1 MDTAR
6 GTTKLGL
13 AKWSL
18 VVIRLMTT
26 AVLSLALAFTPAAAQ
41 KTRSLN
47 GAASPPASV
56 DQLAWLA
63 GSWVGT
69 GMGSE
74 VTETYSA
81 PLGGR
86 ITGHFAMADDKGGVA
101 FTEMVDYVPV
111 GRSLAYRVRHF
122 NPDMTGWEDRT
133 GKPVVFPLVAVESN
147 RWFFD
152 GMTLERTG
160 RDALTMWVRMTEGGK
175 TNEVPF
181 RFSRTRS
188 LKP

>member
-1 MDTAR
+1 M
-6 GTTKLGL
+6 
-13 AKWSL
+13 
-18 VVIRLMTT
+18 IRAIVASALC
-26 AVLSLALAFTPAAAQ
+26 LLALPASAQ
-41 KTRSLN
+41 HTRS
-47 GAASPPASV
+47 AAGESPPPATI
-56 DQLAWLA
+56 DDLAWLA

-69 GMGSE
+69 GMGSA

-101 FTEMVDYVPV
+101 FTEIVDYVPQ

-122 NPDMTGWEDRT
+122 NPDMTGWEDAT
-133 GKPVVFPLVAVESN
+133 GKPVVFPLVAVERD

-160 RDALTMWVRMTEGGK
+160 PDKITIWVRMTENGA
-175 TNEVPF
+175 TQELPF
-181 RFSRTRS
+181 RLTRA
-188 LKP
+188 KPPVDR